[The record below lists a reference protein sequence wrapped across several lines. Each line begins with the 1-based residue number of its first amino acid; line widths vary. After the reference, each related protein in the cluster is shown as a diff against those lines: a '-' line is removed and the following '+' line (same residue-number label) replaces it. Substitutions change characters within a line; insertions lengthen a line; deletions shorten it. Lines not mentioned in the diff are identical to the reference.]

1 MEEIKEEEIKE
12 EEEEFIKACYDDYEK
27 VKFIIGFVDKKTK
40 EPDDEEDKLIYNIN
54 KILFTPNP
62 NPENNNERLKNIIEL
77 INHDNVRQIARN
89 IFVLLHYHDLMENN
103 YKSWGEHLLR
113 DLIKEDK
120 IVKENKEIFKREYEY
135 VYNKPFDTLSPDDI
149 DLKIVSIPKQRE
161 SIPKQRESVPE
172 PRKSIPKQRESVPEP
187 RKSVPRRRISTIY
200 FPPPEPQRG
209 AGNLYKNNRNNNKK

>member
-1 MEEIKEEEIKE
+1 MEEIK

-27 VKFIIGFVDKKTK
+27 VEFLMGFVDKKTK

-62 NPENNNERLKNIIEL
+62 NPENNNDRLKKIIEL

-103 YKSWGEHLLR
+103 SKPSWGEHLLR

-120 IVKENKEIFKREYEY
+120 IVETNKKIFKKEYEY

-149 DLKIVSIPKQRE
+149 DLKIVSDTKPIGR
-161 SIPKQRESVPE
+161 SIPKLTG
-172 PRKSIPKQRESVPEP
+172 SIP
-187 RKSVPRRRISTIY
+187 RRLKSTIY
-200 FPPPEPQRG
+200 FTPLERQRTEG
-209 AGNLYKNNRNNNKK
+209 GNLYKNNRNDNKK

>member
-1 MEEIKEEEIKE
+1 MEEIK

-62 NPENNNERLKNIIEL
+62 NPENNNDRLKKIIEL

-103 YKSWGEHLLR
+103 SKPSWGEHLLR

-120 IVKENKEIFKREYEY
+120 IVETNKKIFKKEYEY

-149 DLKIVSIPKQRE
+149 DLKIVSDTKPIGR
-161 SIPKQRESVPE
+161 SIPKLTG
-172 PRKSIPKQRESVPEP
+172 SIP
-187 RKSVPRRRISTIY
+187 RRLKSTIY
-200 FPPPEPQRG
+200 FTPLERQRTEG
-209 AGNLYKNNRNNNKK
+209 GKLYKNNRNNNKK

>member
-1 MEEIKEEEIKE
+1 MEEIK

-27 VKFIIGFVDKKTK
+27 VEFLMGFVDKKTK

-62 NPENNNERLKNIIEL
+62 NPENNNERLKKIIEL

-103 YKSWGEHLLR
+103 SKPSWGEHLLR

-120 IVKENKEIFKREYEY
+120 IVETNKKIFKKEYEY
-135 VYNKPFDTLSPDDI
+135 VYNKPFDTEAISPEQI
-149 DLKIVSIPKQRE
+149 ELVM
-161 SIPKQRESVPE
+161 ESVPDQTDRVSKPMGRRVPISMGRRVHISMRSFTPLE
-172 PRKSIPKQRESVPEP
+172 RQRTEGG
-187 RKSVPRRRISTIY
+187 K
-200 FPPPEPQRG
+200 
-209 AGNLYKNNRNNNKK
+209 LYKNNRNNNKK

>member
-1 MEEIKEEEIKE
+1 MEEIKE
-12 EEEEFIKACYDDYEK
+12 EEEEFIKACRDDYEK
-27 VKFIIGFVDKKTK
+27 VEFIIGFVDKKTK

-62 NPENNNERLKNIIEL
+62 NPENNNDRLKKIIEL

-103 YKSWGEHLLR
+103 SKPSWGEHLLR

-120 IVKENKEIFKREYEY
+120 IVETNKKIFKKEYEY

-149 DLKIVSIPKQRE
+149 DLKIVSDTKPIGR
-161 SIPKQRESVPE
+161 SIPKLTG
-172 PRKSIPKQRESVPEP
+172 SIP
-187 RKSVPRRRISTIY
+187 RRLKSTIY
-200 FPPPEPQRG
+200 FTPLERQRTEG
-209 AGNLYKNNRNNNKK
+209 GKLYKNNRNDNKK

>member
-149 DLKIVSIPKQRE
+149 DLKIVS
-161 SIPKQRESVPE
+161 
-172 PRKSIPKQRESVPEP
+172 VPEP
-187 RKSVPRRRISTIY
+187 RKSVPILTGSIPKQRERSVSTSMGRPNSRIIVPQPLPIRR
-200 FPPPEPQRG
+200 PG
-209 AGNLYKNNRNNNKK
+209 GGKLYKNNRNDNKK

>member
-1 MEEIKEEEIKE
+1 MEEIKE
-12 EEEEFIKACYDDYEK
+12 EEEEFIKACRDDYEK

-40 EPDDEEDKLIYNIN
+40 EPDDEEDKFIYNIN

-62 NPENNNERLKNIIEL
+62 NPENNNERLKKIIEL

-113 DLIKEDK
+113 DLIETGK
-120 IVKENKEIFKREYEY
+120 IVENNKEIFKKEYEY

-149 DLKIVSIPKQRE
+149 DLKIVSDTKPIGRSVPKLTG
-161 SIPKQRESVPE
+161 SIP
-172 PRKSIPKQRESVPEP
+172 
-187 RKSVPRRRISTIY
+187 RRLKSTIY
-200 FPPPEPQRG
+200 FTPLERQRTEG
-209 AGNLYKNNRNNNKK
+209 GKLYKNNRNNNKK

>member
-1 MEEIKEEEIKE
+1 MEEIK

-27 VKFIIGFVDKKTK
+27 VEFLMGFVDKKTK

-62 NPENNNERLKNIIEL
+62 NPENNNDRLKKIIEL

-103 YKSWGEHLLR
+103 SKPSWGEHLLR

-120 IVKENKEIFKREYEY
+120 IVETNKKIFKKEYEY

-149 DLKIVSIPKQRE
+149 DLKIVSDTKPIGR
-161 SIPKQRESVPE
+161 SIPKLTG
-172 PRKSIPKQRESVPEP
+172 SIP
-187 RKSVPRRRISTIY
+187 RRLKSTIY
-200 FPPPEPQRG
+200 FTPLERQRTEG
-209 AGNLYKNNRNNNKK
+209 GKLYKNNRNDNKK

>member
-1 MEEIKEEEIKE
+1 MEEIKE
-12 EEEEFIKACYDDYEK
+12 EEEEFIKACRDDYEK
-27 VKFIIGFVDKKTK
+27 VKFIIGFVNDKTSI
-40 EPDDEEDKLIYNIN
+40 PDDEEDKLIYNIN

-62 NPENNNERLKNIIEL
+62 NPENNNERLKKIIEL

-120 IVKENKEIFKREYEY
+120 IVETNKKIFKKEYEY

-187 RKSVPRRRISTIY
+187 RKSIPRRLKSTIY
-200 FPPPEPQRG
+200 FTPLERQRTEG
-209 AGNLYKNNRNNNKK
+209 GKLYKNNRNDNKK

>member
-1 MEEIKEEEIKE
+1 MEEIK

-27 VKFIIGFVDKKTK
+27 VEFLMGFVDKKTK

-62 NPENNNERLKNIIEL
+62 NPENNNDRLKKIIEL

-103 YKSWGEHLLR
+103 SKPSWGEHLLR

-120 IVKENKEIFKREYEY
+120 IVETNKKIFKKEYEY

-149 DLKIVSIPKQRE
+149 DLKIVSDTKPIGR
-161 SIPKQRESVPE
+161 SIPKLTG
-172 PRKSIPKQRESVPEP
+172 SIP
-187 RKSVPRRRISTIY
+187 RRLKSTIY
-200 FPPPEPQRG
+200 FTPLERQRTEG
-209 AGNLYKNNRNNNKK
+209 GKLYKNNRNNNKK

>member
-1 MEEIKEEEIKE
+1 MEEIKE
-12 EEEEFIKACYDDYEK
+12 EEEEFIKACRDDYEK
-27 VKFIIGFVDKKTK
+27 VEFLMGFVDKKTK

-62 NPENNNERLKNIIEL
+62 NPENNNDRLKKIIEL

-103 YKSWGEHLLR
+103 SKPSWGEHLLR

-120 IVKENKEIFKREYEY
+120 IVETNKKIFKKEYEY

-149 DLKIVSIPKQRE
+149 DLKIVSDTKPIGR
-161 SIPKQRESVPE
+161 SIPKLTG
-172 PRKSIPKQRESVPEP
+172 SIP
-187 RKSVPRRRISTIY
+187 RRLKSTIY
-200 FPPPEPQRG
+200 FTPLERQRTG
-209 AGNLYKNNRNNNKK
+209 GGKLYKNNRNDNKK